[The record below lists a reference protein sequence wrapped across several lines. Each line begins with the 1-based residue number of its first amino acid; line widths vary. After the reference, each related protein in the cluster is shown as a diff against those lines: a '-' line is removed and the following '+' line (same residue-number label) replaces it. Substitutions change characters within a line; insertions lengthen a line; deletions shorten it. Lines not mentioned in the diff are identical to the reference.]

1 MKKERTIK
9 LSNVVLIVTTTV
21 FVMTMIFSYIIKKKE
36 EKWLKIIND
45 KYSIETITI
54 KDKSSPTDSIVT
66 KKDST
71 LYYKN
76 DSLVFFSV
84 RTKK

>member
-45 KYSIETITI
+45 KDSIETITI